1 MDHARAV
8 SAHSPERYLL
18 REMTPVEQEEFELH
32 YFECEECALAVEA
45 GEVFIANSRA
55 VLGNSGSEVNEKV
68 ESGERRRSFWKSLSV
83 WWTEPAFAFAAVA
96 ILILGALS
104 LYQGLVQVPR
114 LRHNLDQA
122 RVLPAFQ
129 LMASSR
135 GEPAQVVV
143 TPATRSFS
151 VSADI
156 PPDVRFPRYI
166 CSLSSRGHILFSL
179 PSGAPA
185 LGQPITILVPTKDLS
200 PGDYELT
207 IYGAAAD
214 GTKSERISTFPFAL
228 KFR

>member
-1 MDHARAV
+1 M

-18 REMTPVEQEEFELH
+18 REMSPVEQEEFERH

-45 GEVFIANSRA
+45 GEVFIANTRA
-55 VLGNSGSEVNEKV
+55 VLVDSESEAKKKV
-68 ESGERRRSFWKSLSV
+68 ESGERRRSFWNPLRL
-83 WWTEPAFAFAAVA
+83 WWTEPAFAFAAAA

-104 LYQGLVQVPR
+104 LYQGLVQLPR
-114 LRHNLDQA
+114 LRHNLDDA

-135 GEPAQVVV
+135 GEPAQVTVA
-143 TPATRSFS
+143 PGTRSFS

-156 PPDVRFPRYI
+156 PPDVHFSRYV
-166 CSLSSRGHILFSL
+166 CSLSSGGRILFSL

-200 PGDYELT
+200 PGTYELT
-207 IYGAAAD
+207 IYGVDAD
-214 GTKSERISTFPFAL
+214 GRKSERISTFPFAL
-228 KFR
+228 EFR